1 MWKPE
6 VHLLIKIKILCDS
19 EEKFFLTVH
28 GNGFQEGCI
37 GTYRQLCNTLQRCTR
52 VYSLHKLIDNLN
64 ERAMNLKLTGGV
76 IMCN

>member
-6 VHLLIKIKILCDS
+6 VHLLIKIKILCDI
-19 EEKFFLTVH
+19 EEFFLTVQ
-28 GNGFQEGCI
+28 GNGCQEGCI
-37 GTYRQLCNTLQRCTR
+37 GTYRQLCNTLQRRTR
-52 VYSLHKLIDNLN
+52 AYSLHKLIDNLN